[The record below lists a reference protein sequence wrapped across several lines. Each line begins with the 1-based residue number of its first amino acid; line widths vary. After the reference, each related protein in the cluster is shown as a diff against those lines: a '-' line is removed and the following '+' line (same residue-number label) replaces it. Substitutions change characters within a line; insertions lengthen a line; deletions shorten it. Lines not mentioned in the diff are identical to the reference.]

1 MHVIRTAPF
10 YKGVDLN
17 LKSPVQSSKLIF
29 TPDSIIN
36 ADGLDQDPAKD
47 CGQGINFCRSI
58 TEALKWGPRVVEI
71 FIPDRT
77 TVIDTGQKLR
87 AKKVRVGKEISLAGA
102 NLAGASL
109 SGADLS
115 GAYLSGANLSRANLS
130 RANLSRTNLYRTNLY
145 RANLSGAYLYRAD
158 LYRADLSGADL
169 SRANLAGAS
178 LAGASL
184 AGADLSKANHDSTT
198 VWPKGFKP

>member
-10 YKGVDLN
+10 YKGVDLE

-58 TEALKWGPRVVEI
+58 AEALKWGPRVIEI

-87 AKKVRVGKEISLAGA
+87 AKKVRVGKEINLSKANLSGANLSGANLSMANLSGA
-102 NLAGASL
+102 NLAEANL
-109 SGADLS
+109 
-115 GAYLSGANLSRANLS
+115 YMANLSRANLS
-130 RANLSRTNLYRTNLY
+130 
-145 RANLSGAYLYRAD
+145 GAYLFGAY
-158 LYRADLSGADL
+158 LSG
-169 SRANLAGAS
+169 
-178 LAGASL
+178 
-184 AGADLSKANHDSTT
+184 ANHDSTT

>member
-102 NLAGASL
+102 NLSRAYL

-130 RANLSRTNLYRTNLY
+130 GADLAGASLAGADLSGANLSRANLSR
-145 RANLSGAYLYRAD
+145 AD
-158 LYRADLSGADL
+158 LSRADLSGADL
-169 SRANLAGAS
+169 SGAYLSGAN
-178 LAGASL
+178 
-184 AGADLSKANHDSTT
+184 LSKANHDSTT

>member
-102 NLAGASL
+102 NLSRAYL

-115 GAYLSGANLSRANLS
+115 GAYLSGANLS
-130 RANLSRTNLYRTNLY
+130 

-178 LAGASL
+178 LAGA
-184 AGADLSKANHDSTT
+184 DLSKANHDSTT

>member
-1 MHVIRTAPF
+1 LKGKPMHVIRTAPF

-115 GAYLSGANLSRANLS
+115 GAYL
-130 RANLSRTNLYRTNLY
+130 
-145 RANLSGAYLYRAD
+145 YRAD

-169 SRANLAGAS
+169 SRANLSRAN
-178 LAGASL
+178 L
-184 AGADLSKANHDSTT
+184 AGADLSRANHDSTT

>member
-87 AKKVRVGKEISLAGA
+87 AKKVRVGKEISLSGA
-102 NLAGASL
+102 NLAGANL
-109 SGADLS
+109 TGANLA
-115 GAYLSGANLSRANLS
+115 GANLSGANLAGANLS
-130 RANLSRTNLYRTNLY
+130 RTNLSRTNLYRT
-145 RANLSGAYLYRAD
+145 D

-169 SRANLAGAS
+169 SGADLS
-178 LAGASL
+178 
-184 AGADLSKANHDSTT
+184 GADLSKANHDSTT

>member
-102 NLAGASL
+102 DLYR
-109 SGADLS
+109 ADLT
-115 GAYLSGANLSRANLS
+115 GANLS
-130 RANLSRTNLYRTNLY
+130 RANLSRTNL
-145 RANLSGAYLYRAD
+145 SGAYLYRAD
-158 LYRADLSGADL
+158 LS
-169 SRANLAGAS
+169 
-178 LAGASL
+178 
-184 AGADLSKANHDSTT
+184 GADLSKANHDSTT

>member
-87 AKKVRVGKEISLAGA
+87 AKKVRVGKEISLYRADLYRADLAGA
-102 NLAGASL
+102 NLTG
-109 SGADLS
+109 
-115 GAYLSGANLSRANLS
+115 
-130 RANLSRTNLYRTNLY
+130 ANLSRTNLSGANLS

-158 LYRADLSGADL
+158 LS
-169 SRANLAGAS
+169 
-178 LAGASL
+178 
-184 AGADLSKANHDSTT
+184 GADLSKANHDSTT

>member
-87 AKKVRVGKEISLAGA
+87 AKKVRVGKEISLSGA
-102 NLAGASL
+102 NLAGA
-109 SGADLS
+109 
-115 GAYLSGANLSRANLS
+115 NLTG
-130 RANLSRTNLYRTNLY
+130 ANLSRTNLSGANLS

-158 LYRADLSGADL
+158 LS
-169 SRANLAGAS
+169 
-178 LAGASL
+178 
-184 AGADLSKANHDSTT
+184 GADLSKANHDSTT